1 MPLYRYT
8 NEETGEI
15 KDILQR
21 MTENHTYEENGVVWR
36 RVWSC
41 PGAAIDSSANAD
53 PFDATK
59 FVDKTYQNKAKLGD
73 IWKMSKEA
81 SEKRKDKLGYDPIK
95 ESYKKEYS
103 EKRGGMKYIEGKGE

>member
-1 MPLYRYT
+1 MPNYVF
-8 NEETGEI
+8 EHPETGKLVEVFQNMN
-15 KDILQR
+15 DLHQYS
-21 MTENHTYEENGVVWR
+21 EDGVEFR
-36 RVWSC
+36 RVWSI
-41 PGAAIDSSANAD
+41 PGAAIDSQAD

-95 ESYKKEYS
+95 DNYKKEYS
-103 EKRGGMKYIEGKGE
+103 EKRGGMKYIEGKNE